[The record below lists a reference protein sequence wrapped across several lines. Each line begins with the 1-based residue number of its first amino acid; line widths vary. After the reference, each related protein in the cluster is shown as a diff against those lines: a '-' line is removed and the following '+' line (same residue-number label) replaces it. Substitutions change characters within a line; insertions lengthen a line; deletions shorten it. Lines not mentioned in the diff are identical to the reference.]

1 MRLIMYKLYFYNSF
15 REAREIATFEDEM
28 TDKEV
33 RKAVFDEITKFCNDR
48 NSTIY
53 YTRMWNVPDGDT
65 IIDVG
70 SHTEFF
76 HVSPQINIL
85 E

>member
-1 MRLIMYKLYFYNSF
+1 MTHKLYFYNSYH
-15 REAREIATFEDEM
+15 EAREIATFEDGL
-28 TDKEV
+28 TDEEV
-33 RKAVFDEITKFCNDR
+33 RKAAYKEITKFCNER
-48 NSTIY
+48 YFAIY
-53 YTRMWNVPDGDT
+53 YTRMWNAAGDT

-76 HVSPQINIL
+76 HISPAVSIA

>member
-33 RKAVFDEITKFCNDR
+33 REAAFNEITKFCNER
-48 NSTIY
+48 NFTIY
-53 YTRMWNVPDGDT
+53 YTRLWNNSEGDT
-65 IIDVG
+65 IIERYKDRKPYTCIAG
-70 SHTEFF
+70 YA
-76 HVSPQINIL
+76 
-85 E
+85 

>member
-1 MRLIMYKLYFYNSF
+1 MYKLYFYNSF
-15 REAREIATFEDEM
+15 REVREIATFEDEM

-33 RKAVFDEITKFCNDR
+33 REAAFNEITKFCNER
-48 NSTIY
+48 NFTIY
-53 YTRMWNVPDGDT
+53 YTRLWNNSEGDT

-76 HVSPQINIL
+76 HICPKIDFV
-85 E
+85 

>member
-1 MRLIMYKLYFYNSF
+1 MHKLLFYNSYGNT
-15 REAREIATFEDEM
+15 REIAVFEDRM

-33 RKAVFDEITKFCNDR
+33 REAAFNEITKFCNER
-48 NSTIY
+48 NFTIY
-53 YTRMWNVPDGDT
+53 YTRLWNNSEGDT

-76 HVSPQINIL
+76 HICPKIDIV
-85 E
+85 